1 MEQTSDFRHEKEPE
15 AKHHFTRKG
24 WVVGS
29 TTLACVLGG
38 ALAGALA
45 FSSFPGGLG
54 QPANSDLSSGTAQ
67 VPGATGA
74 LCSST
79 HNTPTAADTALSCES
94 YGTRTYSAALARV
107 EQRELVI
114 IEASR
119 ARSLAARQPRRAT
132 SSASAV
138 PPPASVP
145 AGTGTP
151 SLPGRSSSSSSKA
164 TCLSF
169 PAPSGVP
176 SLGSDSISVSSS
188 AGKLSVKVSSRTVTV
203 CGKLPSAPKLPSLK
217 RQILSI
223 LSAAG
228 TASGSA
234 KSGAGDKSSNPVQT
248 IVKDLKKGL
257 GGL

>member
-24 WVVGS
+24 WIVGS
-29 TTLACVLGG
+29 TTLACALGG

-54 QPANSDLSSGTAQ
+54 HPANSELSNGTAQ
-67 VPGATGA
+67 VPGDTGS

-107 EQRELVI
+107 ERRELVI

-119 ARSLAARQPRRAT
+119 ARSLAASEPRRTT
-132 SSASAV
+132 SSAAV
-138 PPPASVP
+138 VPLAASVP
-145 AGTGTP
+145 AGIGTP
-151 SLPGRSSSSSSKA
+151 SPPSASSPGSSRA

-176 SLGSDSISVSSS
+176 SLGSGSISISSS
-188 AGKLSVKVSSRTVTV
+188 AGKLSVKVSSKTVTV

-223 LSAAG
+223 LSTAG
-228 TASGSA
+228 TATGST
-234 KSGAGDKSSNPVQT
+234 KNGAGHKSSNPVQT